1 MKNKKIFK
9 WISVRRV
16 VLKNRVKIVGRSSRI
31 LINRTVIKT
40 IVRKET
46 YSYKVIISI
55 KINSQNK
62 MIRLI
67 TKIKTNKNHKTMIFI
82 NLPL

>member
-82 NLPL
+82 NLLL

>member
-55 KINSQNK
+55 KINSHNK